1 MSQSDAV
8 PHERLPGNVEPS
20 AYDIHVSIDLEAFRF
35 SGHEQITLRVV
46 EHTETITFH
55 AKGLTIPQS
64 SVVLRLPDAAG
75 TAITATGLEFSAD
88 GEACTVRLARPV
100 DPKECA
106 TAQLEMDF
114 EAPLGDTLCGLYRA
128 PYDATN
134 PATGTKTRR
143 YMAVTQF
150 EATDARR
157 AFPCWDEPERKA
169 AFTLSLDVDAALT
182 ALSNMPVASVTE
194 HGAGRKTV
202 CFAPT
207 PVMSTYLLAFVVGE
221 FDSVAAHTAHGV
233 EVRVYT
239 PCGKSALGRFALDVG
254 VWALDFYTEYFG
266 IGFPLPKCDMVA
278 ITDFD
283 AGAMENWGLVTYRE
297 AALLIDEAASSSQ
310 ARQRVATT
318 VTHELAHQWFGN
330 LVTMK
335 WWNDLWLNEGF
346 ATYMET
352 YSAAARFP
360 QWDFWA
366 TFLMQDFFDALMMDA
381 KPSTHAI
388 DVHVARTSEIGEI
401 FDAISYSKGAALI
414 RMLATHLGSNRF
426 RDGLRVYLQRHRGGN
441 TTTADLWAALREVS
455 GVDVAHI
462 MHGWTQRPGFPLVRV
477 RRDPATGA
485 ISLAQERMFSVPSN
499 NSSSSNDSDDDN
511 VWWIPLRFD
520 GSREELRSCALEMT
534 APSVSLPGVV
544 VGAGDWLKVNA
555 GQTALVHVLYEDPA
569 LFAAACRA
577 AQSKAMGAAD
587 RLGLEFDAFALSR
600 AGYVKLSDALG
611 LALCLDGE
619 DDPTVI
625 RDLAFNLASVRALF
639 GGRDDDAALAAAVD
653 RLIVRVFAKT
663 AARDGWAALPGQDD
677 LREQAR
683 AAVLQRLVLAGDAAT
698 VEAALALF
706 ERSLAD
712 AAALPCELRRPVY
725 CAAARFGSDA
735 QWAALRDVYRRAEM
749 SELRVEILR
758 VVGCVRTAA
767 RAAEVLEWARA
778 SGDVLKQDFWLAVA
792 SVAQWHPATAWAFLR
807 RNWDWFWTSFNGMQ
821 FLFGRV
827 IGVVVS
833 AFADVAALDEFR
845 AFFAD
850 KDVAAAE
857 AQIEQAY
864 DDVRAAARWRLQSQ
878 KDDIG
883 AWLAVHC

>member
-1 MSQSDAV
+1 MSQNEAV
-8 PHERLPGNVEPS
+8 PHERLPGNVEPVK
-20 AYDIHVSIDLEAFRF
+20 YDIHVDIDLKNFRF
-35 SGHEQITLRVV
+35 KGHERVTLRVV
-46 EHTETITFH
+46 ERTETITFH
-55 AKGLTIPQS
+55 AKGLTIPLS
-64 SVVLRLPDAAG
+64 SVTLRLPDMCG
-75 TAITATGLEFSAD
+75 TVAVTGLEFSAD
-88 GEACTVRLARPV
+88 GEACTVRLARAM
-100 DPKECA
+100 DPAEFA
-106 TAQLEMDF
+106 AAQLILDF

-128 PYDATN
+128 PYDAVD
-134 PATGTKTRR
+134 PATGAKTRK

-169 AFTLSLDVDAALT
+169 EFMLSLDVDAALT

-194 HGAGRKTV
+194 HDTGRKTV
-202 CFAPT
+202 RFATT

-239 PCGKSALGRFALDVG
+239 PRGKSALGRFALDVG
-254 VWALDFYTEYFG
+254 VWALDFYTDYFG

-297 AALLIDEAASSSQ
+297 AALLIDEATSSSQ

-330 LVTMK
+330 LVTMR

-346 ATYMET
+346 ATYIET

-366 TFLMQDFFDALMMDA
+366 TFLMQDFFDALQMDA

-401 FDAISYSKGAALI
+401 FDSISYSKGAALI
-414 RMLATHLGSNRF
+414 RMLATHLGSDHF
-426 RDGLRVYLQRHRGGN
+426 RDGLRLYLQRHRSGN

-455 GVDVAHI
+455 GVDVARL
-462 MHGWTQRPGFPLVRV
+462 MHCWTQRPGFPLVRV
-477 RRDPATGA
+477 SRDPATGA
-485 ISLAQERMFSVPSN
+485 ISLAQERMFSVPCESGSN
-499 NSSSSNDSDDDN
+499 KEEKEAD

-520 GSREELRSCALEMT
+520 GSREEFKSCALEVT
-534 APSVSLPGVV
+534 TRSAQLPGTVAV
-544 VGAGDWLKVNA
+544 KEGEWLKVNA
-555 GQTALVHVLYEDPA
+555 GQTALVHVLYEDPE

-577 AQSKAMGAAD
+577 AQSKAMCAAD

-600 AGYVKLSDALG
+600 AGYVKMSDALS
-611 LALCLDGE
+611 LALSLDGE

-625 RDLAFNLASVRALF
+625 RDLAFNLAGVRALF
-639 GGRDDDAALAAAVD
+639 GGDAALAAAAD
-653 RLIVRVFAKT
+653 RLIVRVFGKI
-663 AARDGWAALPGQDD
+663 AARYGWGPLPGGKDD
-677 LREQAR
+677 LLEQAR
-683 AAVLQRLVLAGDAAT
+683 AAALQRLVLAGDSGAVA
-698 VEAALALF
+698 AALALF
-706 ERSLAD
+706 DRSLEHPE
-712 AAALPCELRRPVY
+712 ALSCELRRPVY
-725 CAAARFGSDA
+725 CAAARFGTDA
-735 QWAALRDVYRRAEM
+735 QWEALLGVYRAAEM
-749 SELRVEILR
+749 SERRVEILR
-758 VVGCVRTAA
+758 VLGCVQSAA
-767 RAAEVLEWARA
+767 RAAAVLEWARA

-807 RNWDWFWTSFNGMQ
+807 RNWDWFWGAFNGMQ

-827 IGVVVS
+827 IGVAVS
-833 AFADVAALDEFR
+833 AFADAAALAEFR

-850 KDVAAAE
+850 KDVAAAQ

-864 DDVRAAARWRLQSQ
+864 DDVKASARWLAQSQ
-878 KDDIG
+878 KDGIA
-883 AWLAVHC
+883 AWFEEHC